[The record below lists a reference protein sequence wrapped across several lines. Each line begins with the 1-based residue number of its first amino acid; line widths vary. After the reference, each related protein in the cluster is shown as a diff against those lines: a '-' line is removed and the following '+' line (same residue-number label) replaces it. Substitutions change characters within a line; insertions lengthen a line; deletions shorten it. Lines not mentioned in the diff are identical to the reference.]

1 MLILVAAHRGSA
13 GREGE
18 SKGWF
23 STFAGPTLAPM
34 PSSYHPLGRR
44 RFLQVAATG
53 VVFAPAALGGGEPE
67 ALSPVGAAFPNFSR
81 GEVLRTTGE
90 LVGADRLLEAPRP
103 VPVAGRSEVLVVGA
117 GPAGIGAALAAA
129 RAGAKVQLIE
139 SAGCLGGVWTAGL
152 LTKIIDG
159 GRKTG
164 IMQEILQAMVARGS
178 DVAKKTKGEIYDPEL
193 MKVVL
198 EEMCVTAGMKIQL
211 HTQLVGAVTDKR
223 NRLVAVITESKS
235 GRQAWTADRF
245 IDCSGD
251 GDLAAQ
257 AGCKFDVGINAQC
270 ECQPMSLMALL
281 TGVDAAAIPDY
292 VREVAGEKAKANLQQ
307 LMKDAGIKPSY
318 SGPTLRLLHSGIF
331 SLMTNHEYGVPAYD
345 AAQIS
350 EATIR
355 ARREVH
361 AIVADLR
368 KIGGA
373 WKNIAVVATAEQIGV
388 REGRRIRGRA
398 QVTVD
403 DIVAGKKY
411 ADAVCR
417 VNFGFDVHNVRPG
430 EMFAGGDDIA
440 AEVRRYRQLGSKPY
454 DVPLGA
460 LIAADVDGLMMA
472 GRCISGDFI
481 AHSSYR
487 VTGNAVPMG
496 EAAGR
501 ASVISLRKGRMP
513 HEITAADFKPS

>member
-1 MLILVAAHRGSA
+1 MVGPYSLTVARGADARVAA
-13 GREGE
+13 
-18 SKGWF
+18 
-23 STFAGPTLAPM
+23 APM
-34 PSSYHPLGRR
+34 G
-44 RFLQVAATG
+44 T
-53 VVFAPAALGGGEPE
+53 
-67 ALSPVGAAFPNFSR
+67 FPNFAR
-81 GEVLRTTGE
+81 GEVVRTGGE
-90 LVGADRLLEAPRP
+90 VSGEGRFIEASRAIPI
-103 VPVAGRSEVLVVGA
+103 AGRSQVLVVGA

-129 RAGAKVQLIE
+129 RAGAQTQLIE
-139 SAGCLGGVWTAGL
+139 TAGCLGGVWTAGM

-164 IMQEILQAMVARGS
+164 IMQEILRTMAARGS
-178 DVAKKTKGEIYDPEL
+178 DIAKQTKGEIYDPEL
-193 MKVVL
+193 MKLVL
-198 EEMCVTAGMKIQL
+198 EEMCVSAGVKIQL
-211 HTQLVGAVTDKR
+211 HTRLVGAVTDRR
-223 NRLVAVITESKS
+223 NRLVAVVTESKS

-257 AGCKFDVGINAQC
+257 AGCRFDVGVNANC

-281 TGVDAAAIPDY
+281 TGVNAAEIPEY
-292 VREVAGEKAKANLQQ
+292 VREVAGEKAKSNLQK
-307 LMKDAGIKPSY
+307 LMRDAGINPSY

-345 AAQIS
+345 AGKIT

-361 AIVADLR
+361 TIVADLR
-368 KIGGA
+368 KLGGP
-373 WKNIAVVATAEQIGV
+373 WQNLAVVATAEQIGV
-388 REGRRIRGRA
+388 REGRRIRGRYT
-398 QVTVD
+398 VTVD
-403 DIVAGKKY
+403 DITAGKKH

-430 EMFAGGDDIA
+430 AMFEGLDEIE
-440 AEVRRYRQLGSKPY
+440 AEVRRHRAAGAKPY
-454 DVPLGA
+454 DIPLGA

-501 ASVISLRKGRMP
+501 ASAVSLQKGRLP
-513 HEITAADFKPS
+513 HELTWTDVKSA